1 MMTKATQIVFQNTT
15 KAPLSGGHNLEDKKM
30 ENRYDYYYGQEAEQF
45 RYYQIP
51 KELLDNPEF
60 SSLSL
65 DSKLL
70 YAVLRDRMQ
79 LSRANSWVD
88 KSQRIYIIFSIE
100 SISQT
105 LRICAEKAIRH
116 LKELENF
123 GLVEKK
129 RRGQGRD
136 SLLYVK
142 NFASNNHSD
151 KGDPEKETNNQEKY
165 DSTPLSSTELTASCQ
180 ISDISRAAKTEFK
193 KSENPN
199 SRNRQNRTLEF
210 GEAEPND
217 LKENNTKRSEPNESI
232 HSFNLSTDYA
242 GPTDRVNERR
252 PIITLGLNERLSSED
267 QRYLENTIDKYDGIP
282 WTMVNNPDLMK
293 KMMMYIGCWKE
304 MYLDERDHD
313 SVTIHRVAIECLA
326 EMALE
331 QSPWSCKGSMI
342 TYKPVIE
349 RINCTLQEAKG
360 QLLYELIDRVVDKY
374 RDASLENYIQNPKQY
389 LKAIIWEELYAAKL
403 EIDSYYRK
411 RIHDDFGYA

>member
-1 MMTKATQIVFQNTT
+1 
-15 KAPLSGGHNLEDKKM
+15 M

-180 ISDISRAAKTEFK
+180 ISDISANAT
-193 KSENPN
+193 
-199 SRNRQNRTLEF
+199 
-210 GEAEPND
+210 
-217 LKENNTKRSEPNESI
+217 
-232 HSFNLSTDYA
+232 
-242 GPTDRVNERR
+242 
-252 PIITLGLNERLSSED
+252 
-267 QRYLENTIDKYDGIP
+267 
-282 WTMVNNPDLMK
+282 
-293 KMMMYIGCWKE
+293 
-304 MYLDERDHD
+304 
-313 SVTIHRVAIECLA
+313 
-326 EMALE
+326 
-331 QSPWSCKGSMI
+331 
-342 TYKPVIE
+342 
-349 RINCTLQEAKG
+349 
-360 QLLYELIDRVVDKY
+360 
-374 RDASLENYIQNPKQY
+374 
-389 LKAIIWEELYAAKL
+389 
-403 EIDSYYRK
+403 
-411 RIHDDFGYA
+411 